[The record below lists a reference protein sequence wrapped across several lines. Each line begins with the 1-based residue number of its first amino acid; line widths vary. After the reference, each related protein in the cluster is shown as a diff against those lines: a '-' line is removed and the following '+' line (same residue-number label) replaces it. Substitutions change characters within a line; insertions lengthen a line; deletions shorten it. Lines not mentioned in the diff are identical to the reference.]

1 MSSITYTINLGSK
14 SQNQMN
20 DWRVSPS
27 ISQNSGSYSVFD
39 TIVDFEPFSVVEIPV
54 LKENDLRKETDV
66 ESKISESYPERIV
79 LPTAEGIHLIE
90 VSKIIRLEA
99 DKNYTM
105 VHIEGQSPI
114 LISKTLKDVEKQLD
128 PEIFFRI
135 HQSHTVDIKK
145 IDIYHRGR
153 GGSVTLR
160 NGDLLPVSKNK
171 KEALLEV
178 LL

>member
-1 MSSITYTINLGSK
+1 
-14 SQNQMN
+14 MN
-20 DWRVSPS
+20 DWRVSPTM
-27 ISQNSGSYSVFD
+27 SQGVGSYSG
-39 TIVDFEPFSVVEIPV
+39 FETVVGFNPFNVVEIPV
-54 LKENDLRKETDV
+54 ITEHDQSN
-66 ESKISESYPERIV
+66 ESYSKPDSPKSYPERIV

-90 VSKIIRLEA
+90 IQKIIRLEA

-105 VHIEGQSPI
+105 VYIEGQNPI

-128 PEIFFRI
+128 PKVFFRI

-153 GGSVTLR
+153 GGSVTLS